1 VRLPFPIDLP
11 ENLAPLLTRCIDF
24 DSKNRPDFVSIKSEI
39 QKAAMSRANE
49 NWPDLRKQ
57 WKAQKYAF
65 TIEKQLQ
72 DHVRLPVA
80 EPLQPP
86 RIAQLIQPC
95 EVVPIQLP
103 SQSHENLTSENIA
116 ISTASSSA
124 SVTSSNKIERKLVKS
139 LVSAWDGYLG
149 SVPRQGSFLNS

>member
-1 VRLPFPIDLP
+1 
-11 ENLAPLLTRCIDF
+11 
-24 DSKNRPDFVSIKSEI
+24 
-39 QKAAMSRANE
+39 MSRANE